1 MEDIMDDLRRTPT
14 ARTPIER
21 EVDRLGSLVRDVSIQ
36 VDAIRKRV
44 SDLETFGTSPLQE
57 VRAGK
62 GKDGTPGKAGKG
74 TGGKAGKGK
83 AGKGKGKGRYGYAK

>member
-1 MEDIMDDLRRTPT
+1 MDELRRTPT
-14 ARTPIER
+14 TRTPIER
-21 EVDRLGSLVRDVSIQ
+21 EVDRLGSLVRDVSVQ

-44 SDLETFGTSPLQE
+44 SDLEIFGTSPRHE

-83 AGKGKGKGRYGYAK
+83 AGKAGKGKGRYGSAK